1 MASVRA
7 SARGPEKACT
17 WYYDRVQANPPRP
30 GPCTRGAYLLH
41 PNTFRFFFH
50 FYLIFIA
57 FFSIYGLF
65 YVLRVN
71 YYI

>member
-1 MASVRA
+1 MVSVRA
-7 SARGPEKACT
+7 SAWGPEKACT
-17 WYYDRVQANPPRP
+17 KYCDRVQASPQRP
-30 GPCTRGAYLLH
+30 GPCARRACLLH

-65 YVLRVN
+65 YMPRVN